1 MSDYPAVGANVRKE
15 RQNRKLSLEALAEQ
29 SHVSKAMLSQIESGK
44 VNPTIMTVW
53 KIAQALKVDFNML
66 LKGES
71 DKVRKFTVSR
81 REDLTSLDTEAAGV
95 RISVLTPLEQAEDL
109 ELYLVKLTPGAT
121 LKSSAHYAGTE
132 EYLTVLSG
140 ELEVTAGRS
149 HTQLHSGDV
158 LIYEADIEHAIANR
172 GKQEAALHMVVRF
185 SARRSG

>member
-53 KIAQALKVDFNML
+53 KIAQALKVDFNVL
-66 LKGES
+66 LKGEG

-81 REDLTSLDTEAAGV
+81 REDLTSLDTEASGV

-109 ELYLVKLTPGAT
+109 ELYLVKLKPGAV
-121 LKSSAHYAGTE
+121 LESSAHYEGTE

-149 HTQLHSGDV
+149 HTLLHTGDV

-172 GKQEAALHMVVRF
+172 GKQEASLHMVVRF
-185 SARRSG
+185 SARRGG